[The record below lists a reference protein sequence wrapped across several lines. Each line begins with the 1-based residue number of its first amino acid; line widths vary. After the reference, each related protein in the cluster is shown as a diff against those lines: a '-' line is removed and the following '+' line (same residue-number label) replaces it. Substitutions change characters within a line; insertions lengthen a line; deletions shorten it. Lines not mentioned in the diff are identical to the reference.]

1 MYQIL
6 RGGCGSKHTGAF
18 HMERLEGLPCYVL
31 LHVRSG
37 GEFHI
42 AGKNYHVLPGTVMI
56 ISPDTPYSYSNPA
69 GDYLD
74 DWMHFHVFP
83 MGSFKMHFPHLN
95 TPIPAGTTETYT
107 TLLRQ
112 ILWEQSY
119 TSAPYAQENI
129 DALFEIV
136 LNHLRAALMQ
146 NEQTESSNL
155 YTDKLRAIRLDM
167 QCNPAGTADIT
178 ACAKQLGI
186 SESYFQHI
194 YTQLF
199 GTSYQKDVI
208 YFRTEHA
215 KNLLLTT
222 GLSMEQIAELCG
234 YNSPVHFYRQFKK
247 MAGETPAKFRK
258 SNK

>member
-18 HMERLEGLPCYVL
+18 YMSRSEGLPCYVL
-31 LHVRSG
+31 LNIRSG

-42 AGKNYHVLPGTVMI
+42 GNAFYQVSPGTIMI
-56 ISPDTPYSYSNPA
+56 ISPNTPYSYTNPA
-69 GDYLD
+69 GDYMD
-74 DWMHFHVFP
+74 DWLHFHVFP
-83 MGSFKMHFPHLN
+83 MGTFKMHFPHLN
-95 TPIPAGTTETYT
+95 VPIPTGTTEVYT

-129 DALFEIV
+129 NRLFEVI
-136 LNHLRAALMQ
+136 LNHLRAALVQ
-146 NEQTESSNL
+146 NEHEEPTVP
-155 YTDKLRAIRLDM
+155 YADKLRAIRLDI
-167 QCNPAGTADIT
+167 QSDPTNTADI
-178 ACAKQLGI
+178 ARCAKSLGI
-186 SESYFQHI
+186 SQSYFQHI

-199 GTSYQKDVI
+199 GTAYQKDVI

-247 MAGETPAKFRK
+247 MTGETPAKFRK
-258 SNK
+258 DNK

>member
-1 MYQIL
+1 MYKIL

-18 HMERLEGLPCYVL
+18 YMSRPEGLPCYVL
-31 LHVRSG
+31 LNVRSQ

-42 AGKNYHVLPGTVMI
+42 SGNIYQVTPGTVMI
-56 ISPDTPYSYSNPA
+56 ISPNTPYSYHNPA
-69 GDYLD
+69 GDYMD
-74 DWMHFHVFP
+74 DWLHFHVLP
-83 MGSFKMHFPHLN
+83 MGTFTMYFPHLN
-95 TPIPAGTTETYT
+95 IPIPAGAAEVYT

-112 ILWEQSY
+112 ILWEHSY

-129 DALFEIV
+129 NKLFEVI
-136 LNHLRAALMQ
+136 LNHLRAALTQ
-146 NEQTESSNL
+146 NKYREPIVP
-155 YTDKLRAIRLDM
+155 YADKLRAIRLDI
-167 QCNPAGTADIT
+167 QSDPTNTADI
-178 ACAKQLGI
+178 AGCAKSLGI
-186 SESYFQHI
+186 SQSYFQHI

-222 GLSMEQIAELCG
+222 DLSMEQIAELCG

-247 MAGETPAKFRK
+247 LAGITPASFRK
-258 SNK
+258 ANK